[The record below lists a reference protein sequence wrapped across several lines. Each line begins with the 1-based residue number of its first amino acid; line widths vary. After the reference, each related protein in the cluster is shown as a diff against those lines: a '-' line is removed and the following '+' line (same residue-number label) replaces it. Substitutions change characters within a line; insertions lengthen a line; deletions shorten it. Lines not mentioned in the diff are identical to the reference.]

1 MNDNQ
6 ILDDIIKT
14 DVNLPYE
21 ISFRTYL
28 PEGYELSSANF
39 PIIFFL
45 HGAGERG
52 NGPKYLEESWKCT

>member
-1 MNDNQ
+1 MNENQ

-39 PIIFFL
+39 PIIFFF
-45 HGAGERG
+45 E
-52 NGPKYLEESWKCT
+52 N